1 MAQNKNI
8 EVGLAISANV
18 QGEAEIKQL
27 IATLNQTTQSSDQL
41 GKESQELSEKL
52 ALARAEAARLKQV
65 WDADKGND
73 HARMAY
79 LRQAK
84 EVKNLEQSLQDLR
97 THGTKSHL
105 SVAQAA
111 ETHGQKLNQIEQ
123 SLRQVKP
130 SLADV
135 AGAFGGLTTAGG
147 GLAYVAN
154 EAIRFESAMAQ
165 VKKVTDA
172 TPAQIA
178 ELSGRLKDLGGQ
190 LGIMPHELAQIAA
203 AGGQMGIAFEKL
215 PAFTQMTAQWQMHL
229 ASLLKR
235 LVICQQKSQ
244 TFMV

>member
-165 VKKVTDA
+165 VKKSNRCHASANRRTFRQ
-172 TPAQIA
+172 T
-178 ELSGRLKDLGGQ
+178 ERFGRTAW
-190 LGIMPHELAQIAA
+190 HNAA
-203 AGGQMGIAFEKL
+203 
-215 PAFTQMTAQWQMHL
+215 
-229 ASLLKR
+229 
-235 LVICQQKSQ
+235 
-244 TFMV
+244 